1 MKKRIFPIA
10 AVLLFVL
17 SLSAQAVSIQ
27 SIQKSPSLTF
37 EGKTAICYAAVTS
50 GNSSDAITVHISLWC
65 GDSLMGSWSGSG
77 SGRATAYGECSAVS
91 GQTYKL
97 TLNST
102 INGVAQVPEYVIGAC

>member
-65 GDSLMGSWSGSG
+65 GDRI
-77 SGRATAYGECSAVS
+77 GRASCRERV
-91 GQTYKL
+91 
-97 TLNST
+97 
-102 INGVAQVPEYVIGAC
+102 